1 MLLLDL
7 CNGRDMSV
15 AGIDVRQDAL
25 TSWHLVQNQ
34 NLKALTIMEFN
45 GNKSIYLQIC
55 DGICERILS
64 GELEPDMR
72 IPSVR
77 EYGAEIGVNP
87 NTVMRSY
94 EKLTSDNIIY
104 NRRGI
109 GYFISQDAKQI
120 VLQTMKRDFL
130 ENEMPQII
138 KKMHLLGISLEEL
151 QVIEK

>member
-1 MLLLDL
+1 
-7 CNGRDMSV
+7 
-15 AGIDVRQDAL
+15 
-25 TSWHLVQNQ
+25 
-34 NLKALTIMEFN
+34 MEFN
-45 GNKSIYLQIC
+45 GNKSIYIQIC
-55 DGICERILS
+55 DEICERILT

-120 VLQTMKRDFL
+120 VLQTMKKDFL

-138 KKMHLLGISLEEL
+138 KKMHLLGISIEEL

>member
-1 MLLLDL
+1 
-7 CNGRDMSV
+7 
-15 AGIDVRQDAL
+15 
-25 TSWHLVQNQ
+25 
-34 NLKALTIMEFN
+34 MEFN
-45 GNKSIYLQIC
+45 GNKSIYIQIC
-55 DGICERILS
+55 DEICERILT

-77 EYGAEIGVNP
+77 EYGADIGVNP

-109 GYFISQDAKQI
+109 GYFISPDAKQI
-120 VLQTMKRDFL
+120 VLQTMKKDFL

-138 KKMHLLGISLEEL
+138 KKMHLLGISIEEL

>member
-1 MLLLDL
+1 
-7 CNGRDMSV
+7 
-15 AGIDVRQDAL
+15 
-25 TSWHLVQNQ
+25 
-34 NLKALTIMEFN
+34 MEFN

-55 DGICERILS
+55 DEICERILT
-64 GELEPDMR
+64 GELESDMR

-120 VLQTMKRDFL
+120 VLQAMKKDFL

-138 KKMHLLGISLEEL
+138 KKMHLLGISIEEL

>member
-1 MLLLDL
+1 
-7 CNGRDMSV
+7 
-15 AGIDVRQDAL
+15 
-25 TSWHLVQNQ
+25 
-34 NLKALTIMEFN
+34 MEFN

-55 DGICERILS
+55 DEICERILT

-120 VLQTMKRDFL
+120 VLQTMKKDFL

-138 KKMHLLGISLEEL
+138 KKMHLLGISIEEL

>member
-1 MLLLDL
+1 
-7 CNGRDMSV
+7 
-15 AGIDVRQDAL
+15 
-25 TSWHLVQNQ
+25 
-34 NLKALTIMEFN
+34 MEFN
-45 GNKSIYLQIC
+45 GNKSIYIQIC
-55 DGICERILS
+55 DEICERILT

-120 VLQTMKRDFL
+120 VLQTMKQDFL

-138 KKMHLLGISLEEL
+138 KKMHLLGISIEEL

>member
-1 MLLLDL
+1 
-7 CNGRDMSV
+7 
-15 AGIDVRQDAL
+15 
-25 TSWHLVQNQ
+25 
-34 NLKALTIMEFN
+34 MEFDN
-45 GNKSIYLQIC
+45 NRPIYLQIC
-55 DGICERILS
+55 DAICERILS
-64 GELEPDMR
+64 GELEEENR

-77 EYGAEIGVNP
+77 DYGAEIEVNP

-120 VLQTMKRDFL
+120 VLQTMKKDFL

-138 KKMHLLGISLEEL
+138 KKMHLLGISIEEL

>member
-1 MLLLDL
+1 
-7 CNGRDMSV
+7 
-15 AGIDVRQDAL
+15 
-25 TSWHLVQNQ
+25 
-34 NLKALTIMEFN
+34 MEFN

>member
-1 MLLLDL
+1 
-7 CNGRDMSV
+7 
-15 AGIDVRQDAL
+15 
-25 TSWHLVQNQ
+25 
-34 NLKALTIMEFN
+34 MEFN

-55 DGICERILS
+55 EGICERILS

>member
-1 MLLLDL
+1 
-7 CNGRDMSV
+7 
-15 AGIDVRQDAL
+15 
-25 TSWHLVQNQ
+25 
-34 NLKALTIMEFN
+34 MEFN

-138 KKMHLLGISLEEL
+138 QKMHLLGISLEEL

>member
-1 MLLLDL
+1 
-7 CNGRDMSV
+7 
-15 AGIDVRQDAL
+15 
-25 TSWHLVQNQ
+25 
-34 NLKALTIMEFN
+34 MEFN
-45 GNKSIYLQIC
+45 GNKSIYIQIC
-55 DGICERILS
+55 DEICERILT

-77 EYGAEIGVNP
+77 EYGADIGVNP

-120 VLQTMKRDFL
+120 VLQTMKKDFL

-138 KKMHLLGISLEEL
+138 KKMHLLGISIEEL

>member
-1 MLLLDL
+1 
-7 CNGRDMSV
+7 
-15 AGIDVRQDAL
+15 
-25 TSWHLVQNQ
+25 
-34 NLKALTIMEFN
+34 MEFN

-138 KKMHLLGISLEEL
+138 KKMHLLGISIEEL

>member
-1 MLLLDL
+1 
-7 CNGRDMSV
+7 
-15 AGIDVRQDAL
+15 
-25 TSWHLVQNQ
+25 
-34 NLKALTIMEFN
+34 MEFN

-55 DGICERILS
+55 DAICERILS

-94 EKLTSDNIIY
+94 EKLTSENIIY

-138 KKMHLLGISLEEL
+138 KKMHHLGISLEEL

>member
-1 MLLLDL
+1 
-7 CNGRDMSV
+7 
-15 AGIDVRQDAL
+15 
-25 TSWHLVQNQ
+25 
-34 NLKALTIMEFN
+34 MEFN
-45 GNKSIYLQIC
+45 GNKSIYIQIR
-55 DGICERILS
+55 DEICERILT

-120 VLQTMKRDFL
+120 VLQTMKKDFL

-138 KKMHLLGISLEEL
+138 KKMHLLGISIEEL

>member
-1 MLLLDL
+1 
-7 CNGRDMSV
+7 
-15 AGIDVRQDAL
+15 
-25 TSWHLVQNQ
+25 
-34 NLKALTIMEFN
+34 MEFN
-45 GNKSIYLQIC
+45 GNKSIYIQIC
-55 DGICERILS
+55 DEICERILT

-94 EKLTSDNIIY
+94 EKLTSENIIY

-120 VLQTMKRDFL
+120 VLQTMKKDFL

-138 KKMHLLGISLEEL
+138 KKMHLLGISMEEL